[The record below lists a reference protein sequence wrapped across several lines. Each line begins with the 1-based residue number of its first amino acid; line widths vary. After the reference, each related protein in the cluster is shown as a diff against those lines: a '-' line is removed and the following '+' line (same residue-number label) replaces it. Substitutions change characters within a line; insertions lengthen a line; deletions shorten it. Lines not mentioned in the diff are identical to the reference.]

1 MPYIAA
7 LTFMNTIDPAT
18 IPDGKSNYF
27 NAIPWYQANYVNPP
41 APETRGRG
49 PLVNNFTPAS
59 ANRYRHDL
67 PVTFG
72 VSARMDLNER
82 LGIESGIEYTYM
94 HSDVESVAGQLD
106 QHLHFIG
113 VPLRVDTRLRSWNGL
128 DLYVGLGGK
137 VEKCVAAS
145 LGRVKC
151 EEMRLQWSAG
161 AFAGLQYELGPRV
174 HLYFQPDF
182 SYSFTKTDLVTYRTE
197 NPLVFSLNAGLR
209 FDL

>member
-1 MPYIAA
+1 
-7 LTFMNTIDPAT
+7 
-18 IPDGKSNYF
+18 
-27 NAIPWYQANYVNPP
+27 
-41 APETRGRG
+41 
-49 PLVNNFTPAS
+49 
-59 ANRYRHDL
+59 
-67 PVTFG
+67 
-72 VSARMDLNER
+72 MDLNER
-82 LGIESGIEYTYM
+82 FGIESGLEYTYM
-94 HSDVESVAGQLD
+94 HSDVESVVGQLD

-145 LGRVKC
+145 LGRVEC
-151 EEMRLQWSAG
+151 EEIRLQWSAG